1 MGIEAIVQNGISL
14 LRENRIASDRIKDAH
29 RQFPT
34 NISHYL
40 MGFEQYAKNIREN
53 VTYPFKHPKKSLNFI
68 INDLKGKYLA
78 LGSLVAAN
86 TADAIT
92 TVMDVNKYDVSGE
105 TSSLIRWFM
114 ETYGPITGI
123 SLHRGISLPVIIGV
137 SYAAGKAF
145 NYLYEKNRN
154 SRGVAIN
161 EKFGKILEN
170 APIHLAAV
178 PFYIATANN
187 LYQFLK

>member
-1 MGIEAIVQNGISL
+1 MGIETIVQKVYSL
-14 LRENRIASDRIKDAH
+14 LTQNMKASDRNKDVH
-29 RQFPT
+29 KKFST

-40 MGFEQYAKNIREN
+40 IGFEQYAKNIMEN

-68 INDLKGKYLA
+68 LSDLNGKYLA

-105 TSSLIRWFM
+105 SSPLIRWFM
-114 ETYGPITGI
+114 ETYGPISGI
-123 SLHRGISLPVIIGV
+123 AIHRGLSLPVIIGV

-187 LYQFLK
+187 LYQFFK